1 MLESLQLILDP
12 LGVVW
17 DHGIMRPM
25 INSLAVLYWLLF
37 SNFGLAIIV
46 FTVIVRVLMIPL
58 TVRQTRQMRRLQGLS
73 PRMKAIQAKYKGK
86 KDPESRR
93 AQSSETMKLYREA
106 GVNPIGCLG
115 PMVLQ
120 IPIWIGFYRAILR
133 TMPVTPEGTANL
145 SESFYSFNPAA
156 DVVPFDRLFLGIDL
170 AASVS
175 SVYLPLNFLLPVL
188 VGASMFITTKMT
200 GTIATDERQQQ
211 QQRLM
216 TWMMPIMIGVFT
228 YQFPAGLGVYILLSN
243 IVGVVIQYFV
253 GGRQPIELFG
263 RLYLGTPE
271 TRAQA
276 LELAALRSSATADA
290 AADNSEEEKEDD
302 NDESD
307 VHGEGRPRGNRRR
320 ARSSKRRARRRRH

>member
-25 INSLAVLYWLLF
+25 INSLAMLYWLLF

-58 TVRQTRQMRRLQGLS
+58 TLRQTRQMRRLQGLS
-73 PRMKAIQAKYKGK
+73 PRMKAIQTKYKGK

>member
-73 PRMKAIQAKYKGK
+73 PRMKAIQTKYKGK

-290 AADNSEEEKEDD
+290 AADDSEEEKQDD